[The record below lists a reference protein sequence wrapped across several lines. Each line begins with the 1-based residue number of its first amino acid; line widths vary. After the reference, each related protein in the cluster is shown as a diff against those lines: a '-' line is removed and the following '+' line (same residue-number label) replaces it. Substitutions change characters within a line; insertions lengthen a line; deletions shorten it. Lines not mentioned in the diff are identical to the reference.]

1 MRAIVVT
8 CVMLVPLLGH
18 AAEVGLAAQCAR
30 VRNDDTVR
38 SFDPSLREGLL
49 RAYGRLF
56 PRARMPRNDQE
67 FQAGAHIRCM
77 DGRLSACFTGAN
89 LPCEKMSTARDN
101 KGAWAFC
108 QTNPYAP
115 FVPAFAT
122 GHDSIY
128 SYRCAA
134 GRAEING
141 TTFPLDARGFA
152 ATLWTP
158 VE

>member
-77 DGRLSACFTGAN
+77 DGRLSAC
-89 LPCEKMSTARDN
+89 LR
-101 KGAWAFC
+101 
-108 QTNPYAP
+108 AP
-115 FVPAFAT
+115 TCLAK
-122 GHDSIY
+122 
-128 SYRCAA
+128 R
-134 GRAEING
+134 
-141 TTFPLDARGFA
+141 
-152 ATLWTP
+152 
-158 VE
+158 